1 MGAVKNFVRGAKA
14 TPPFPIPPFPF
25 FLPLS
30 SSPLHVAFP
39 SPSSSPLKSSKRVWG
54 GLLVHPAGN
63 TNTKQPAQRAYKYH
77 NFWRDNFIDAPT
89 PITEGTRPPRPPR
102 NSRPCVYAKN
112 YYLKLHIQSTNTK
125 RFSPVAVDNV
135 TIDFVFWPK
144 ILYTP
149 QLNHKILLLTLCHSQ
164 NMVF

>member
-1 MGAVKNFVRGAKA
+1 VLSGIFFEGQR
-14 TPPFPIPPFPF
+14 PLLLFLFLPF
-25 FLPLS
+25 F
-30 SSPLHVAFP
+30 
-39 SPSSSPLKSSKRVWG
+39 PSSSLLPSPRRLNSPPRRAAHLNLARGSGEAVSSS
-54 GLLVHPAGN
+54 AG
-63 TNTKQPAQRAYKYH
+63 TANTKQSAQRAYKYH